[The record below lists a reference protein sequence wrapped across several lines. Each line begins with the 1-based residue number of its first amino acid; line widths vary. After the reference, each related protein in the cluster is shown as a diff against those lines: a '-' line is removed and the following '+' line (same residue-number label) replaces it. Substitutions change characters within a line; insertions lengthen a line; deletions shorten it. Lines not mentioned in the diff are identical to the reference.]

1 MGFVIMPRGPGF
13 LRDDDS
19 DRQVEGAARH
29 GAALPSPDASQGLS
43 AQGFS
48 QRRSARGFTAEFTAP
63 SPLQIERQVE
73 LQGSATPTLSRSAL
87 PQVAAYREMRG
98 STSRDTS
105 LHPRHQ
111 GIAPYG
117 TLEAAA
123 SRPGMGFTRTP
134 GEEINHISM
143 GDEKARPSALQAYA
157 SIENGSRE
165 SNVLQATDTL
175 PSAAQRVRSAAQE
188 GVSPGGSSVRQ
199 VLASS
204 ELFPGYYRP
213 VRTDTGFSMRGTD
226 SVLHRADSFATNL
239 HRADSFAT
247 NPGRDSSL
255 HSTLVDM
262 YVCVCVC
269 VTCIYIYIHIYI
281 YIAHSATASVG
292 RDTHIHI
299 YRERAGGA

>member
-1 MGFVIMPRGPGF
+1 MNLGRVGTVRSQPGGSSVGDSMPSLVQTKHQVGLTEGPVGFVIMPRGPGF

-63 SPLQIERQVE
+63 SPLQIDRHSAETPPT
-73 LQGSATPTLSRSAL
+73 LSWGSATPTLSRSAL
-87 PQVAAYREMRG
+87 PQVAAYREMSG

-188 GVSPGGSSVRQ
+188 GVSPGGSSARQ

-204 ELFPGYYRP
+204 ELFPGYYTIIIHTSHTHTHTHTYMSTRVECNDESRP
-213 VRTDTGFSMRGTD
+213 GF
-226 SVLHRADSFATNL
+226 VAKL
-239 HRADSFAT
+239 
-247 NPGRDSSL
+247 
-255 HSTLVDM
+255 
-262 YVCVCVC
+262 
-269 VTCIYIYIHIYI
+269 
-281 YIAHSATASVG
+281 SAL
-292 RDTHIHI
+292 
-299 YRERAGGA
+299 